1 MLRISEFK
9 DDHIHEAA
17 ELFKRSYDARCDTN
31 PLIPKKEDLKNY
43 VISKLKEKFGNPGVA
58 ALDDNE
64 LVGYMKETGRAEEFM
79 SKRTPFSLGLYSHSS
94 VEQNKEKIYQKMY
107 EGLSRTWIE
116 EGFHS
121 HVFSFW
127 ATDDI
132 LQSTFFR
139 LGFGMTHFELM
150 RDLSRPEKPDID
162 VTIREIDNPNPIR
175 KLDRD
180 HHDFYPKA
188 PLFWIPHGEYDPEHD
203 FEGDIIAA
211 FDGDEAIAYIHLT
224 VNDAETPLLASE
236 DIGRV
241 AGAYADPKYRNKG
254 VGTALLREV
263 VKWAKENHLKNLY
276 VEGESA
282 NIQGGNFW
290 MKHFEPVVYTV
301 RRCVDERV

>member
-1 MLRISEFK
+1 MLQMSEFK
-9 DDHIHEAA
+9 DEHIPQAA
-17 ELFKRSYDARCDTN
+17 ELFEKSYDVRFKKN

-43 VISKLKEKFGNPGVA
+43 VVSKLEEKSDNPGVA
-58 ALDDNE
+58 AFDKDE
-64 LVGYMKETGRAEEFM
+64 FVGYMIETGRAEEFM
-79 SKRTPFSLGLYSHSS
+79 SKRTAFSLGLYSHSS
-94 VEQNKEKIYQKMY
+94 VEQNKERIYQKMY
-107 EGLSRTWIE
+107 QRLSRIWVE
-116 EGFHS
+116 DGFHS

-127 ATDDI
+127 ANDKELKFI
-132 LQSTFFR
+132 LFR
-139 LGFGMTHFELM
+139 SGFGMTHFELM
-150 RDLSRPEKPDID
+150 RDLSMPDKSGLE
-162 VTIREIDNPNPIR
+162 VTIRELDSALHIK

-224 VNDAETPLLASE
+224 INDAETPLLASE

-241 AGAYADPKYRNKG
+241 AGAYADPEYRNKG
-254 VGTALLREV
+254 LGTALLREAV
-263 VKWAKENHLKNLY
+263 RWAKENDLKSLY

-290 MKHFEPVVYTV
+290 MKNFEPVVYTV